1 MRRSEELNK
10 KSRFVYI
17 LSCVVAGVA
26 LGLANKSGRI
36 EAKAQLAE
44 AAERKH
50 DADIYKNF
58 EIKEGLVDID
68 DIEE

>member
-10 KSRFVYI
+10 KSRFVYAI
-17 LSCVVAGVA
+17 SAVVAGLA
-26 LGLANKSGRI
+26 IALANKSGRI

-44 AAERKH
+44 ATERKH

>member
-1 MRRSEELNK
+1 MRKSEELNK
-10 KSRFVYI
+10 KSRFVYAI
-17 LSCVVAGVA
+17 SAVVAGLA
-26 LGLANKSGRI
+26 IALANKSGRI

-50 DADIYKNF
+50 DDNIYKNF

>member
-10 KSRFVYI
+10 KSRFVYAI
-17 LSCVVAGVA
+17 SAVVAGLA
-26 LGLANKSGRI
+26 IALANKSGRI

-50 DADIYKNF
+50 DDNIYKNF

>member
-1 MRRSEELNK
+1 MRRSDDLNN

-17 LSCVVAGVA
+17 LSWVVAGVA
-26 LGLANKSGRI
+26 VGLAKKSGRI

-44 AAERKH
+44 AAEKRH
-50 DADIYKNF
+50 DDNIYKNF

-68 DIEE
+68 DIED

>member
-1 MRRSEELNK
+1 MRKSEELNK
-10 KSRFVYI
+10 KSGFVYI
-17 LSCVVAGVA
+17 LSAVVACVA
-26 LGLANKSGRI
+26 LGLARKSGRI
-36 EAKAQLAE
+36 DAKAQLAE
-44 AAERKH
+44 AAENKH

>member
-17 LSCVVAGVA
+17 LSAVAAGVA
-26 LGLANKSGRI
+26 IGLANKSGRI
-36 EAKAQLAE
+36 DAKAQLAE
-44 AAERKH
+44 AAEKQH
-50 DADIYKNF
+50 DNNIYKNF

>member
-1 MRRSEELNK
+1 MRKSEELNN

-17 LSCVVAGVA
+17 LSAVVAGA
-26 LGLANKSGRI
+26 AIGLAKKSGRI

-50 DADIYKNF
+50 DEDIYKNF

-68 DIEE
+68 KIEE

>member
-10 KSRFVYI
+10 KSGFVYI
-17 LSCVVAGVA
+17 LSAVAAGLA
-26 LGLANKSGRI
+26 IALANKSGRI

-44 AAERKH
+44 AAENTH

>member
-1 MRRSEELNK
+1 MRRSDELDK
-10 KSRFVYI
+10 KSRFVYAVSAI
-17 LSCVVAGVA
+17 VAGLA
-26 LGLANKSGRI
+26 LALANKSGRI

-50 DADIYKNF
+50 DNEIYKNF

-68 DIEE
+68 DIED

>member
-1 MRRSEELNK
+1 MRKSEELNK

-17 LSCVVAGVA
+17 LSAVAAGVA
-26 LGLANKSGRI
+26 IALANKSGRI
-36 EAKAQLAE
+36 DAKAQLAE
-44 AAERKH
+44 AAEKQH
-50 DADIYKNF
+50 DNNIYKNF